1 MPGISKYNKSGC
13 LDLTAYHAL
22 INISKAGRKAKGKK
36 KPSNNQP
43 PQLPLAPRPLV
54 YIASPYRGDIVINTR
69 NAIRFC
75 RYASERGRF
84 PIAPHIWLPQFLDD
98 DNKSERKLALK
109 SGLWLLGLCS
119 EVWVFGNTA
128 TQGMQSEIIA
138 ARRLGIK
145 IRYFGESTTGIYET
159 RRPPE

>member
-1 MPGISKYNKSGC
+1 MSGISRYNKSGC
-13 LDLTAYHAL
+13 LDLTAFHAL
-22 INISKAGRKAKGKK
+22 SNISKAGKRVKGNKK
-36 KPSNNQP
+36 SNRSQP
-43 PQLPLAPRPLV
+43 PQLLTALRPLV
-54 YIASPYRGDIVINTR
+54 YIASPYRGNTVINTK
-69 NAIRFC
+69 NAL
-75 RYASERGRF
+75 RYCHYAVKRGKL

-98 DNKSERKLALK
+98 DKKSERKLALNT
-109 SGLWLLGLCS
+109 GLWLLGFCS